1 MTTQLRLP
9 SLPEKTP
16 EQQVAEILR
25 SARARFGNNLKPFYD
40 ELLLKRPKVRA
51 DDYRDLVAIAR
62 QKREMAG
69 VPSER

>member
-9 SLPEKTP
+9 SLQEKSP

-25 SARARFGNNLKPFYD
+25 SARARFGNDLKPFYD
-40 ELLLKRPKVRA
+40 ELLSKKPKFHA

-62 QKREMAG
+62 QKREMDG
-69 VPSER
+69 VPGER